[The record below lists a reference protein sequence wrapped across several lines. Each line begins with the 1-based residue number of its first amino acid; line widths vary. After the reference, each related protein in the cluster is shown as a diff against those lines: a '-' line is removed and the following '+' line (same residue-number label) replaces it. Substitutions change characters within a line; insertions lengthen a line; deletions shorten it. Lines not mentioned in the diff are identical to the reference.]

1 MPKVPT
7 TEDRAGSSSHC
18 TFSSSHLQEDRAGRG
33 YETSLMFQS
42 FNSLAV
48 LG

>member
-7 TEDRAGSSSHC
+7 TEDTALFFQS
-18 TFSSSHLQEDRAGRG
+18 FAEDRAGRV